1 MTVADDSKSH
11 AGLSAT
17 RPAWD
22 DRAVSPQREIVNA
35 PGAPAAVGPYSHA
48 VRSGGLLFCSGQTP
62 LDPETNALVEGTVAD
77 RTRRCLDN
85 LTAVCE
91 AAGANLGDA
100 VRCAVYVT
108 DLSVFAE
115 VNAAYAEY
123 FPGEPPA
130 RTTIGVASLP
140 VGADVE
146 IDAIVAISG

>member
-1 MTVADDSKSH
+1 MSH
-11 AGLSAT
+11 HRQPVTAA
-17 RPAWD
+17 
-22 DRAVSPQREIVNA
+22 
-35 PGAPAAVGPYSHA
+35 GAPDAVGPYSHA
-48 VRSGGLLFCSGQTP
+48 VIAGGLLFCSGQTP
-62 LDPETNALVEGTVAD
+62 LDPQTNTLVEGTVGD

-85 LTAVCE
+85 LAAVCE
-91 AAGANLGDA
+91 AAGAQLTDA

-140 VGADVE
+140 LGADVE
-146 IDAIVAISG
+146 IDAIVAMQDRPAV